1 MSVAEGHAAHVGPTA
16 AGVSP
21 GSRRA
26 WVLAARLPTL
36 PAAVAPV
43 AVGTACAFAVGGF
56 RAGPAVAAL
65 IGALAIQVGTNF
77 ANDLFDYVKGA
88 DNENRLGP
96 PRAVQLGLI
105 LPSGMRR
112 GMIGAFGVATLAGL
126 YLTWVA
132 GPVVVVIGIASIVA
146 AIAYTAGPFPLGYNG
161 LGDLFVLIF
170 FGFVAVCGTVFVQ
183 AGYVP
188 PVAWWS
194 ALAMGALATAILVVN
209 NLRDLETDAAAG
221 KRTLAVR
228 WGRPFALGEYL
239 LLLASAYLVPVL
251 IVRQGLAGTWV
262 LLPLLTAPFALAL
275 ARKVFSTTGPA
286 MNPLLFETARLELIF
301 ALLLSGGLVLGA

>member
-1 MSVAEGHAAHVGPTA
+1 MG
-16 AGVSP
+16 P

-43 AVGTACAFAVGGF
+43 AVGTACAFSVDRF

-77 ANDLFDYVKGA
+77 ANDLFDYLKGA
-88 DNENRLGP
+88 DNESRLGP

-105 LPSGMRR
+105 RPSGMRR

-126 YLTWVA
+126 YLTWAA
-132 GPVVVVIGIASIVA
+132 GPVVVLIGIASIIA

-161 LGDLFVLIF
+161 LGDLFVLVF
-170 FGFVAVCGTVFVQ
+170 FGFVAVCGTAYVQ

-188 PVAWWS
+188 AVAWWS

-209 NLRDLETDAAAG
+209 NLRDLETDA
-221 KRTLAVR
+221 
-228 WGRPFALGEYL
+228 
-239 LLLASAYLVPVL
+239 
-251 IVRQGLAGTWV
+251 
-262 LLPLLTAPFALAL
+262 
-275 ARKVFSTTGPA
+275 
-286 MNPLLFETARLELIF
+286 
-301 ALLLSGGLVLGA
+301 GA